1 MIEKIS
7 FVIIIIGV
15 LFVTI
20 GVIGIYRFK
29 NFYSR
34 ALVASKVDTVGY
46 ITLMIGVI
54 LRSGFT
60 HFSLKVFVILI
71 ITMILNPLITHSI
84 VRSAHISG
92 YKIGKD

>member
-1 MIEKIS
+1 MVDRISMI
-7 FVIIIIGV
+7 IIIIGV
-15 LFVTI
+15 VFVSI

-46 ITLMIGVI
+46 MTLMIGII
-54 LRSGFT
+54 LRSGLDF
-60 HFSLKVFVILI
+60 FSAKVFVILI
-71 ITMILNPLITHSI
+71 ITMLVNPLITHSI
-84 VRSAHISG
+84 VRSAYISG